1 MNPVAQVYSLI
12 VEDLDVCIDKPDYY
26 KTKYRSL
33 LGSKTPE
40 KAREKI
46 QNMRFDD
53 TCDIVFGDIIRI
65 AENRKNKA
73 TTITDFFNVVKKT

>member
-1 MNPVAQVYSLI
+1 
-12 VEDLDVCIDKPDYY
+12 
-26 KTKYRSL
+26 
-33 LGSKTPE
+33 
-40 KAREKI
+40 
-46 QNMRFDD
+46 MRFDD